1 MVQTMLMEFDE
12 NTAVVHLNEEYD
24 TPEKRRHIVDVCKR
38 YGFDV
43 LFKEGSTT

>member
-24 TPEKRRHIVDVCKR
+24 TPEKRERIEEICQR
-38 YGFDV
+38 YGFGV
-43 LFKEGSTT
+43 IFKEGGEK